1 MNRFKTACL
10 IAVAAAGL
18 SSAAETR
25 SFATVVQPFV
35 RKNCSGCHNPRLM
48 SGGLD
53 LMSRQATDFTGKD
66 RDLWEK
72 AARRIEAGEMPPKPV
87 PRPKEADI
95 QAFENFIHAE
105 FDRADRNMRPD
116 PGRVTARRLNR
127 YEYNNTIRDLLGV
140 DFKPAN
146 DFPADDSGYGF
157 DNIGDVLSLS
167 PTLMEKY
174 LAAAEQI
181 AKKAIAAD
189 PLPKPTV
196 ERLKAELNS
205 AHPED
210 FEKKQNIGYQG
221 DYDVRVQVAGQST
234 RGESHIL
241 KLAVTIDGQ
250 DHGAFEVDTAPDKK
264 RGFDIR
270 LPLTRGE
277 HSFAAALT
285 TEEEGFTNPFRIDHI
300 ELRGPFNPVPP
311 PPPES
316 HKRIFVCGHENGQH
330 NPECARII
338 VRDLM
343 RRAFRRPVTDADIEP
358 YVKFIAMAQS
368 QGDSFEQ
375 GVRVALEAVLVSPEF
390 LFRIEHDPESGS
402 PATAHRINDF
412 ELATRMSY
420 FLWSSMPD
428 EELFRLAEQKTLH
441 TPVVLEA
448 QVRRMLRDPKA
459 FALVENFGG
468 QWLELR
474 NLDSIQPD
482 PDKFP
487 MFDKEL
493 RGAMKRETQL
503 FFQSIIRE
511 DRSILDFIDGKYTY
525 LNERL
530 AKHYGIPGVTGS
542 EFRRVELTGDQRSG
556 VLTQA
561 SVLTVSSYAAR
572 TSPVLRGKFILENF
586 LNAAPPPPPPDVP
599 NLDESKI
606 GVAGSVRQQ
615 FEAHRANPV
624 CASCH
629 VRMDPLG
636 FALENYDAIGRWRTH
651 EGKFP
656 IDASGVMPDGRK
668 FNGAAGMKQ
677 VLIGDRNEFA
687 RALTEKLLTYGL
699 GRGLERYDRPAVQ
712 SICRRLQA
720 KNYRFSALVLGI
732 VESLPF
738 QMRRSDANGV
748 TVSRV
753 KTAAV
758 ESKRSVD
765 R

>member
-1 MNRFKTACL
+1 
-10 IAVAAAGL
+10 
-18 SSAAETR
+18 
-25 SFATVVQPFV
+25 
-35 RKNCSGCHNPRLM
+35 
-48 SGGLD
+48 
-53 LMSRQATDFTGKD
+53 MSRQASDLTGQD

-72 AARRIEAGEMPPKPV
+72 VIRRVEAGEMPPKPM
-87 PRPKEADI
+87 PPPKEADI
-95 QAFENFIHAE
+95 HAFETFIHAE
-105 FDRADRNMRPD
+105 FDRADRHMRPD

-140 DFKPAN
+140 DFKPAK

-181 AKKAIAAD
+181 AKRAIAAD
-189 PLPKPTV
+189 PPPKPTID
-196 ERLKAELNS
+196 RLKAELSS
-205 AHPED
+205 AHPEW
-210 FEKKQNIGYQG
+210 FEAKRNIGYQG
-221 DYDVRVQVAGQST
+221 DYEVRIAVAGQST
-234 RGESHIL
+234 KNTSHLL
-241 KLAVTIDGQ
+241 KLAITVDGQ
-250 DHGAFEVDTAPDKK
+250 DQGNFEVNTAADKK
-264 RGFDIR
+264 RGFDVR
-270 LPLTRGE
+270 LPLFTGD
-277 HSFAAALT
+277 HVFHAALT
-285 TEEEGFTNPFRIDHI
+285 TAEDGYEIPFRVDHI

-311 PPPES
+311 PLPES
-316 HKRIFVCGHENGQH
+316 HKRIFICDHPNGQH
-330 NPECARII
+330 TPECGRLI
-338 VRDLM
+338 VRELV
-343 RRAFRRPVTDADIEP
+343 RRAFRRPVTDSDVEP
-358 YVKFIAMAQS
+358 YTKFITMAQGE
-368 QGDSFEQ
+368 GDSFEQ
-375 GVRVALEAVLVSPEF
+375 GVRVALEAILVSPEF
-390 LFRIEHDPESGS
+390 LFRVERDPDADN
-402 PATAHRINDF
+402 PAANRRITDF
-412 ELATRMSY
+412 ELAARLSY

-428 EELFRLAEQKTLH
+428 EELFKLAGQNTLH
-441 TPVVLEA
+441 KPAVLEA
-448 QVRRMLRDPKA
+448 QVRRMLNDPKS

-482 PDKFP
+482 PDRFP

-493 RGAMKRETQL
+493 RDSMRRETQL
-503 FFQSIIRE
+503 FFQSVIHD

-530 AKHYGIPGVTGS
+530 AKHYGIPGVTGP

-615 FEAHRANPV
+615 FEAHRANPI

-629 VRMDPLG
+629 MRMDPLG

-668 FNGAAGMKQ
+668 FDGAAGMKA
-677 VLIGDRNEFA
+677 VLVGDRDQFA

-699 GRGLERYDRPAVQ
+699 GRGLERYDNLAVQ
-712 SICRRLQA
+712 SISRRLRA
-720 KNYRFSALVLGI
+720 KNYRFSTLVMGI

-738 QMRRSDANGV
+738 EMRRGDASDV
-748 TVSRV
+748 TTSRV
-753 KTAAV
+753 NASASV
-758 ESKRSVD
+758 SKRSVD